1 MQYVCAGCL
10 HFNISSDL
18 LYFCLYVS
26 EQSDIHVFLAFVFRL
41 YRYRL
46 H

>member
-10 HFNISSDL
+10 HFNISDL

-26 EQSDIHVFLAFVFRL
+26 EQSDIDVFLAFVIRL